1 MVVGELAEH
10 VDLLVVG
17 GGPGGYTAAL
27 RAAELGREVTLV
39 ERGGRAALGGA
50 CLHVGCIPSKALV
63 ELAST
68 LHRARTHPG
77 LVVEGR
83 ADLARFQ
90 AAKRELIERLAGG
103 VAQQLE
109 RAGARVIQGEARFSR
124 ADRVAVRTPEEEV
137 LFFEFEHA
145 ILATGSR
152 PAPPAGVP
160 FDGERVLS
168 TTDALALETLPDAM
182 TIDGAGYIGVEL
194 ATAFAKLGVRVT
206 LAGPVLADFD
216 ERLVRPV
223 RRRLEQLGV
232 ELRSGRPEAAG
243 DVLVATGRRPNTEGL
258 VGVGPDGFI
267 HVGADRRATPFVAAI
282 GDIVAGPALAHR
294 ATAEAAV
301 AVDALCGRAPDLT
314 PALVPRVVFSDPEI
328 ASVGLTE
335 AEAKA
340 AGLDAYGR
348 AVPLAASGRAATLHE
363 RQGHARVV
371 VDRATDR
378 VVGVHVAAPYASEL
392 AGEAALAIEMV
403 ASPADLAAI
412 VHPHPTLSEAV
423 GAAA

>member
-206 LAGPVLADFD
+206 LAGPILADFD

-223 RRRLEQLGV
+223 TRPLEQLRV
-232 ELRSGRPEAAG
+232 QLRSGRPEAAR
-243 DVLVATGRRPNTEGL
+243 DVPVA
-258 VGVGPDGFI
+258 
-267 HVGADRRATPFVAAI
+267 
-282 GDIVAGPALAHR
+282 
-294 ATAEAAV
+294 
-301 AVDALCGRAPDLT
+301 
-314 PALVPRVVFSDPEI
+314 
-328 ASVGLTE
+328 
-335 AEAKA
+335 
-340 AGLDAYGR
+340 
-348 AVPLAASGRAATLHE
+348 
-363 RQGHARVV
+363 
-371 VDRATDR
+371 
-378 VVGVHVAAPYASEL
+378 
-392 AGEAALAIEMV
+392 
-403 ASPADLAAI
+403 
-412 VHPHPTLSEAV
+412 
-423 GAAA
+423 